1 MKRKKQEK
9 PLRSPLRF
17 PGSKSKVLKK
27 FEKYLAVEHT
37 EYREPFVGGGA
48 IFFGKQIAK
57 YNWLNDKD
65 VNIKSFLKTV
75 RDNPNYLCEMV
86 RKIKPSVELW
96 QYYRTQEIS
105 NSDLIRAFRFLF
117 FNRTNYSGIYN
128 ANPIGGLK
136 QLSDWKIDCRWNA
149 DMLCKRILE
158 CSKKLKNVNIT
169 SLDFSDVITAPG
181 ENVLLM
187 VDPPYYEKGS
197 RLYPVSMSP
206 NEHQHLAELLRDT
219 NHNFFLTI
227 DDCPEVREMYN
238 WANFIPQN
246 WYYTVNSKKKDNV
259 GKELFITNINI

>member
-1 MKRKKQEK
+1 M
-9 PLRSPLRF
+9 
-17 PGSKSKVLKK
+17 
-27 FEKYLAVEHT
+27 
-37 EYREPFVGGGA
+37 
-48 IFFGKQIAK
+48 
-57 YNWLNDKD
+57 
-65 VNIKSFLKTV
+65 
-75 RDNPNYLCEMV
+75 
-86 RKIKPSVELW
+86 
-96 QYYRTQEIS
+96 
-105 NSDLIRAFRFLF
+105 
-117 FNRTNYSGIYN
+117 
-128 ANPIGGLK
+128 
-136 QLSDWKIDCRWNA
+136 
-149 DMLCKRILE
+149 
-158 CSKKLKNVNIT
+158 KNVNIT